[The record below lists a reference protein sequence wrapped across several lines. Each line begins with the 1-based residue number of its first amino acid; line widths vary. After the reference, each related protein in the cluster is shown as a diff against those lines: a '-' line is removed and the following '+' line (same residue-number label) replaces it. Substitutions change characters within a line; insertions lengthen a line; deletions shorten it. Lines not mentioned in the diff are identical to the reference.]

1 MTFSEA
7 KDVLLATLLPLYE
20 RREAMQIAHMVLEH
34 LTGLTRTDR
43 LLYKNKLLSDE
54 QLAKLQDYNV
64 ALAAG
69 KPVQYVLGEAWFA
82 GLHFIV
88 NEHTLIPRPETEEL
102 IEWIK
107 EVAHNGSISI
117 LEIGT
122 GSGCI
127 PITLKKM
134 FPDWHIQAIDISE
147 EAVAIARENARIQ
160 GTEIDFIQMDFLN
173 EENWKTLPTFDIIV
187 SNPPYIKVSEGLSMA
202 KHVLDHE
209 PHLALFVPDE
219 DALIFYKKIAA
230 FGQSHLNNP
239 GLVFLEINQLM
250 GDAVVDTFSA
260 QQYAAEIK
268 KDIHGNDRMAK
279 AEYLFTT
286 LLS

>member
-1 MTFSEA
+1 MTLSEA
-7 KDVLLATLLPLYE
+7 KDVLSATLLPLYE
-20 RREAMQIAHMVLEH
+20 KREATQIADMVMEH

-43 LLYKNKLLSDE
+43 LLHKNKHLSDE
-54 QLAKLQDYNV
+54 QM
-64 ALAAG
+64 ALFHDHRDALSAG

-82 GLHFIV
+82 GLRFIV

-107 EVAHNGSISI
+107 EVASSSPLSI
-117 LEIGT
+117 LDIGT

-127 PITLKKM
+127 PITLKKL
-134 FPDWHIQAIDISE
+134 FPNWHIQAIDLSE
-147 EAVAIARENARIQ
+147 EALAVARENARLQ

-173 EENWKTLPTFDIIV
+173 EENWKKLLTFDIIV
-187 SNPPYIKVSEGLSMA
+187 SNPPYIKISESMSMA
-202 KHVLDHE
+202 KHVLDYE

-239 GLVFLEINQLM
+239 GLVFLEINQLL
-250 GDAVVDTFSA
+250 GDAVVNSFSA
-260 QQYAAEIK
+260 EHYSAEVK
-268 KDIHGNDRMAK
+268 KDIHRNDRMIK
-279 AEYLFTT
+279 AEYLFTN
-286 LLS
+286 LLP